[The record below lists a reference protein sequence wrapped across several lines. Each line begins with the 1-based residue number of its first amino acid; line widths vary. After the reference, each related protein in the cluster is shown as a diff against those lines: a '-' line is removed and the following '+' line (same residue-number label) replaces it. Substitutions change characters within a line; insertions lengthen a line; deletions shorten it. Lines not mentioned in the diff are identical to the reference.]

1 MRHISSL
8 PKQKELARLYM
19 LMTRTFIAH
28 PSPLSSSSIRSFGI
42 NIISTSWWFIR
53 YQTLSFVTIN
63 WTMSPFLKRR
73 RGVSFFL
80 SKSKSNS
87 DVDFDIFAYRTKCY
101 TCREFN
107 FFSNCIIEEYW
118 VFICQWLDQR
128 WYVYS
133 ISISFRYLLYEVP
146 ESISFPWWLIRTRYC
161 QL

>member
-19 LMTRTFIAH
+19 PMTRTFIAH

-73 RGVSFFL
+73 RGVSFFIEIEI
-80 SKSKSNS
+80 K
-87 DVDFDIFAYRTKCY
+87 FW
-101 TCREFN
+101 CR
-107 FFSNCIIEEYW
+107 
-118 VFICQWLDQR
+118 
-128 WYVYS
+128 
-133 ISISFRYLLYEVP
+133 FRYFCVPNQMLYLPRVQLLQQLHYRRALSLYMP
-146 ESISFPWWLIRTRYC
+146 MTRPKMVR
-161 QL
+161 L